1 MTTRSRV
8 GPRAIS
14 RALQRDVNRL
24 FEDVRDSREESTRQ
38 RDGDAWR
45 PPADITETG
54 DAFEIQVDL
63 PGVHKDHVE
72 ITLEDSTLTIA
83 GHRERT
89 REDGTYA
96 RAERPTGRFQRS
108 FRLGEQ
114 TKTEGI
120 AARHENGVLSIHIPK
135 SQRERKTQIDIQ

>member
-24 FEDVRDSREESTRQ
+24 FEDVRDSREESSRQ

-45 PPADITETG
+45 PPADITETN

-83 GHRERT
+83 GHR
-89 REDGTYA
+89 
-96 RAERPTGRFQRS
+96 
-108 FRLGEQ
+108 
-114 TKTEGI
+114 
-120 AARHENGVLSIHIPK
+120 
-135 SQRERKTQIDIQ
+135 